1 MWNLC
6 DEMLIWDLLSYF
18 WSKSLLKGVQLEG
31 LGEKNGEKFP
41 KYKCHFH

>member
-1 MWNLC
+1 MWKFVG
-6 DEMLIWDLLSYF
+6 DLLSYF

-31 LGEKNGEKFP
+31 LREENGEKFS